1 MRTRAENLS
10 ILRNAS
16 GGSFSAGGPSGERAR
31 SRDESLRILGSPLG
45 GAVERSVTEGGT
57 TATSASAQ
65 PPYRFATLST
75 SPSRGRLPGDQN
87 GREGAALGG
96 GPQNGSPTGATEPMS
111 YGGGG
116 FSAGG
121 GGRDGRADERA
132 TLQEQ
137 LNELDEAASY
147 VTTTEQSDGI
157 ERQRKP
163 LIEQLRRMDE
173 EEGKSGVYTA
183 GDRLKNAGANAKL
196 MVQQGLTIADH
207 NIAQTADW
215 LFGGIA
221 KEGRALLN
229 TTLQSINP
237 EWGFE
242 NEEALITQYNK
253 RGEEVLLHNQA
264 IAEKRI
270 EEKKLNPTAWKYA
283 PQVVA
288 AVPDA
293 VLAVL
298 TYGSSAA
305 PQATR
310 KGLEVASRLKQGG
323 ELYQKVAPLVQSTQD
338 MMRSPQW
345 LSAFARSAG
354 PSYEAALA
362 DGTSEELA
370 TLYALA
376 NGYANATIEV
386 GGGDEALGGIQK
398 LPKQLQNLI
407 RQGNSNKLLLWA
419 KSTLGEAGEEV
430 WQGLTEKGLR
440 GIYTDEVPLYSQTD
454 ENAVINPSRMK
465 EEAKGGFVV
474 GGLLGGGQTT
484 VQSLGTVIKAPAGN
498 NVPLQQNIDNAAQQR
513 YTEINEEMN
522 GGTENGIRDAG
533 LQQNDPG
540 RSVPENRAGIPGI
553 YQYSNSDNSGQRESG
568 GVRVDTGF
576 VLISEKALS
585 ILQKRGIVPVEAKD
599 VSTDKTAFSYALD
612 AARNSNSTNGWAVT
626 PKSAEELE
634 QSGARLFMD
643 ERGSAGLAVAPDG
656 DIEAV
661 FANKAAGAPKSATKS
676 LIPMAIANGGTKLDC
691 YGEGLVSLYAQYGFT
706 PVARTKFDPQYAN
719 PGWDSSKGTPD
730 IYFLMHNGD
739 NADTVV
745 EKIGSYPVPTAEQL
759 NALPEMDYDSA
770 YAYRDRLLAERSG
783 KGAPLGGAGTH
794 SVTEGGTTAVSD
806 QAAKTDPAAAAQR
819 QQYQTEITAALQA
832 GDYRHAL
839 KLFNEFGNPN
849 LRALNEVQT
858 LKAFT
863 EFAND
868 AGYGVSTVVTKE
880 QPSIVQ
886 KKAETKKLLENS
898 ANSSTM
904 NLPDVPI
911 GRSLGAKLRDY
922 EVMEL
927 DTGEMFRFVEGSRLQ
942 NVKVF
947 AGKGTKVRYNNAWKY
962 AQYYGGN
969 EEDWQHVKG
978 FGLLETWD
986 GDRRAEVHWSQCN
999 GIGLYDFF
1007 VKRWLE

>member
-1 MRTRAENLS
+1 MV
-10 ILRNAS
+10 
-16 GGSFSAGGPSGERAR
+16 
-31 SRDESLRILGSPLG
+31 
-45 GAVERSVTEGGT
+45 VERSETEGGT
-57 TATSASAQ
+57 SAASASAQ

-96 GPQNGSPTGATEPMS
+96 GPQNGSPSGATEPMG

-116 FSAGG
+116 FSGDG
-121 GGRDGRADERA
+121 GGRNGRADERA

-173 EEGKSGVYTA
+173 EEGKSGIYTA

-253 RGEEVLLHNQA
+253 RGEEGLLHNQA

-283 PQVVA
+283 PQIVA

-362 DGTSEELA
+362 DGTSEDLA

-398 LPKQLQNLI
+398 LPKQLQDLI
-407 RQGNSNKLLLWA
+407 RQGDSNKLLLWA

-474 GGLLGGGQTT
+474 GG
-484 VQSLGTVIKAPAGN
+484 
-498 NVPLQQNIDNAAQQR
+498 
-513 YTEINEEMN
+513 
-522 GGTENGIRDAG
+522 
-533 LQQNDPG
+533 
-540 RSVPENRAGIPGI
+540 
-553 YQYSNSDNSGQRESG
+553 
-568 GVRVDTGF
+568 
-576 VLISEKALS
+576 
-585 ILQKRGIVPVEAKD
+585 IVK
-599 VSTDKTAFSYALD
+599 
-612 AARNSNSTNGWAVT
+612 
-626 PKSAEELE
+626 
-634 QSGARLFMD
+634 M
-643 ERGSAGLAVAPDG
+643 
-656 DIEAV
+656 
-661 FANKAAGAPKSATKS
+661 
-676 LIPMAIANGGTKLDC
+676 
-691 YGEGLVSLYAQYGFT
+691 
-706 PVARTKFDPQYAN
+706 
-719 PGWDSSKGTPD
+719 
-730 IYFLMHNGD
+730 
-739 NADTVV
+739 
-745 EKIGSYPVPTAEQL
+745 
-759 NALPEMDYDSA
+759 
-770 YAYRDRLLAERSG
+770 
-783 KGAPLGGAGTH
+783 
-794 SVTEGGTTAVSD
+794 
-806 QAAKTDPAAAAQR
+806 
-819 QQYQTEITAALQA
+819 
-832 GDYRHAL
+832 
-839 KLFNEFGNPN
+839 
-849 LRALNEVQT
+849 
-858 LKAFT
+858 
-863 EFAND
+863 
-868 AGYGVSTVVTKE
+868 
-880 QPSIVQ
+880 
-886 KKAETKKLLENS
+886 
-898 ANSSTM
+898 
-904 NLPDVPI
+904 
-911 GRSLGAKLRDY
+911 
-922 EVMEL
+922 
-927 DTGEMFRFVEGSRLQ
+927 
-942 NVKVF
+942 
-947 AGKGTKVRYNNAWKY
+947 
-962 AQYYGGN
+962 
-969 EEDWQHVKG
+969 
-978 FGLLETWD
+978 
-986 GDRRAEVHWSQCN
+986 
-999 GIGLYDFF
+999 
-1007 VKRWLE
+1007 